1 VGELTWRRCKEAL
14 MQGTMVTAA
23 TLLFGSLLTLLAVVT
38 VKGWQGMSWAML
50 VRLPKSGSYLGGEG
64 GILNA
69 IVGSLLLAVG
79 ATLLAL
85 CLALP
90 VALLLQP
97 DYAGR
102 TKFAQFLRLLLNLLW
117 GVPSIVY
124 GACGFAL
131 LVALGWRACL
141 LGGIIA
147 LTFVEL
153 PIMVRA
159 MDEALRMVPKAMK
172 EAAYSLALTRWE
184 TMRHVV
190 VRQALPGL
198 VTAVL
203 LAFGRGIGDA
213 ASVLFTAGY
222 TDNLPRSLFEPVA
235 SLPVAVFFLLNSPF
249 AEVQRQAYAAAFVLL
264 VLVLLVSVLKRL
276 LAARLS
282 RYLVR

>member
-1 VGELTWRRCKEAL
+1 VNWRHLKERLVQVA
-14 MQGTMVTAA
+14 MVAA
-23 TLLFGSLLTLLAVVT
+23 AVTLFGSLLLLLATIV
-38 VKGWQGMSWAML
+38 VKGWGAMSWAML
-50 VRLPKSGSYLGGEG
+50 VRLPTGGSYLGGES

-69 IVGSLLLAVG
+69 VVGSLLLAFG
-79 ATLLAL
+79 ATSLAF

-102 TKFAQFLRLLLNLLW
+102 TRLAQFLRLLLDLLW

-131 LVALGWRACL
+131 LIALGWRACL
-141 LGGIIA
+141 LGGVIT

-153 PIMVRA
+153 PVMVRA
-159 MDEALRMVPKAMK
+159 MDEALRLVSKAMK
-172 EAAYSLALTRWE
+172 EAAYALGLTRWE
-184 TMRHVV
+184 TMFHVV
-190 VRQALPGL
+190 LRQALPGL

-222 TDNLPRSLFEPVA
+222 TDNLPRSLFDPVA

-249 AEVQRQAYAAAFVLL
+249 EGVRRQAYAAAFVLM
-264 VLVLLVSVLKRL
+264 VSVLLVSVLTRL
-276 LAARLS
+276 LAIRLS
-282 RYLVR
+282 RYIVR

>member
-1 VGELTWRRCKEAL
+1 MTWRRRKEAL
-14 MQGTMVTAA
+14 MQAA
-23 TLLFGSLLTLLAVVT
+23 MFIATSLLFGSLLLLLAVVI
-38 VKGWQGMSWAML
+38 VKGWQGMSWGML
-50 VRLPKSGSYLGGEG
+50 VRLPTGGSYLGNEG

-69 IVGSLLLAVG
+69 IVGSLSLAVG
-79 ATLLAL
+79 ATLSSL

-147 LTFVEL
+147 LTFMEL

-184 TMRHVV
+184 TMRYVV

-198 VTAVL
+198 VTAIL
-203 LAFGRGIGDA
+203 PAFGRGIGDA

-222 TDNLPRSLFEPVA
+222 TDYLPCSLFEPFA
-235 SLPVAVFFLLNSPF
+235 SLPVTVFFLLDSSLP
-249 AEVQRQAYAAAFVLL
+249 
-264 VLVLLVSVLKRL
+264 
-276 LAARLS
+276 
-282 RYLVR
+282 

>member
-1 VGELTWRRCKEAL
+1 
-14 MQGTMVTAA
+14 
-23 TLLFGSLLTLLAVVT
+23 
-38 VKGWQGMSWAML
+38 MSWGML
-50 VRLPKSGSYLGGEG
+50 VRLPTGGSYLGNEG

-69 IVGSLLLAVG
+69 IVGSLSLAVG
-79 ATLLAL
+79 ATLSSL

-184 TMRHVV
+184 TMRYVV

-198 VTAVL
+198 VTAIL

-222 TDNLPRSLFEPVA
+222 TDNLPCSLFDPVA

-249 AEVQRQAYAAAFVLL
+249 PEVQRQAYAAAFVLL
-264 VLVLLVSVLKRL
+264 ALVLLVSVLTRL
-276 LAARLS
+276 LARRFS